1 MISLARVSMFAL
13 VLALAGCGGAKP
25 EATTAQVGPLTVD
38 EWRLLPPE
46 RKYTAETIE
55 RLKEGDPTL
64 ATPEGWDAF
73 NKTTLME
80 SRKKDFPKGRK

>member
-1 MISLARVSMFAL
+1 MISLARVLTFAMI
-13 VLALAGCGGAKP
+13 LALAGCGSAKP
-25 EATTAQVGPLTVD
+25 DATAQVGPLTVA
-38 EWRLLPPE
+38 EWRLSPPE

-55 RLKEGDPTL
+55 RLKEGDPIL

-73 NKTTLME
+73 SKTTLME

>member
-25 EATTAQVGPLTVD
+25 DATAQVGPLTVA

-55 RLKEGDPTL
+55 RLKEGDPVL

-80 SRKKDFPKGRK
+80 SRKKYFPKGRK